1 MNIID
6 FFVPKKDHV
15 IVLRHQL
22 SWYLIPLL
30 LLIWFLMPKLH
41 NIFSI
46 TMICICII
54 GIIETIFFT
63 PVTIISKIY
72 ATLGHLILLIPI
84 FYSKILKNS
93 NKFPKKSCFHKYQN
107 ERKIKNVTFSN
118 NVKNYYNNNIR
129 YLLQINI
136 WSFLLLIIGIL
147 IIYYLPYWPYF
158 MSKKIMISLLIS
170 ITIFIWIYTEYF

>member
-6 FFVPKKDHV
+6 FFIPKKDQH

-22 SWYLIPLL
+22 SWYFIPLL
-30 LLIWFLMPKLH
+30 LIIWFLIPQLH

-46 TMICICII
+46 SMICICII

-63 PVTIISKIY
+63 PVTILSKLY
-72 ATLGHLILLIPI
+72 ATVGHLLLLLPI
-84 FYSKILKNS
+84 FYNKILKNI
-93 NKFPKKSCFHKYQN
+93 NKIPKKSCFQKYQN
-107 ERKIKNVTFSN
+107 ERKAKNVTFSN
-118 NVKNYYNNNIR
+118 SVKNYYNNNIR

-136 WSFLLLIIGIL
+136 WNFLLLIIGIL

-158 MSKKIMISLLIS
+158 MSRKLMIILLI
-170 ITIFIWIYTEYF
+170 ILTCLLWLYAIYF